1 MPCFGLTTLEARAVL
16 SLSPHLSPGRFI
28 ACLPDPR
35 DGLVAHVMQDG
46 VGAIAAVARIN
57 GQLALL
63 DFERCLDG
71 ASGRY
76 DAIADVVNALWL
88 SLAEFGPGPAH

>member
-1 MPCFGLTTLEARAVL
+1 MPCFGLTTPETRAVL
-16 SLSPHLSPGRFI
+16 ALSPHLLPGHFI
-28 ACLPDPR
+28 ACLPDPD
-35 DGLVAHVMQDG
+35 DGLVAHIMRDG

-63 DFERCLDG
+63 DFKRCLDG

-76 DAIADVVNALWL
+76 ETIGDVVNALWL
-88 SLAEFGPGPAH
+88 SLADFGSGPGH